1 MPNRAYTFD
10 AALELKDA
18 GAVTA
23 SAAAQV
29 GGSAKIL
36 DVGNAQ
42 FEAMLIVDVTAM
54 DVANADERYEI
65 ILQGSNSS
73 TFASGIEN
81 LAAIE
86 LGASA
91 ARRAVLRFRLSAR
104 SRLASSTSRATPFI
118 GICGSTPSPL
128 APRHRSITGRAWRR
142 RPAVEGGA
150 LTLAFPARGMAR
162 TSYRRDGSTGSAL
175 PNGGPGLRMYQS
187 GRWPPAA
194 QKQAAGDQPADPLG
208 GSVAGSALCACAR
221 RVSTNRRRPWI
232 NRRKRGSLPW

>member
-42 FEAMLIVDVTAM
+42 FEAMLIVDVTTM

-65 ILQGSNSS
+65 ILQGSNSA

-91 ARRAVLRFRLSAR
+91 ARRGGAQVSAVGQKQVGIVNESSDVNYRYLRLYTFAAGTTPSINYRA
-104 SRLASSTSRATPFI
+104 RLAS
-118 GICGSTPSPL
+118 
-128 APRHRSITGRAWRR
+128 
-142 RPAVEGGA
+142 
-150 LTLAFPARGMAR
+150 
-162 TSYRRDGSTGSAL
+162 
-175 PNGGPGLRMYQS
+175 
-187 GRWPPAA
+187 
-194 QKQAAGDQPADPLG
+194 AAG
-208 GSVAGSALCACAR
+208 R
-221 RVSTNRRRPWI
+221 
-232 NRRKRGSLPW
+232 